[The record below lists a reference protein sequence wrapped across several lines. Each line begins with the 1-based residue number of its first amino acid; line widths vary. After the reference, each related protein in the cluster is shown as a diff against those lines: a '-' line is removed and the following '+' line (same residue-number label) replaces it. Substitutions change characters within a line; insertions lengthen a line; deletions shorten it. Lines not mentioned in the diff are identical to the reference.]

1 MSNTT
6 TTDLAD
12 FGSRERHMLVEL
24 LTAWNNQGLP
34 KGFDDSEVRPMMN
47 TQSGYVFL
55 TNADFDVAMMNGHT
69 LERWYTCPECGNEGF
84 AEDIEDGQECCTSY
98 MSEVLG

>member
-1 MSNTT
+1 MSNIT

-12 FGSRERHMLVEL
+12 FGARERHMLVEL

-34 KGFDDSEVRPMMN
+34 NGFDASEVRPMMN

-84 AEDIEDGQECCTSY
+84 AEDIEDGQDCCTSY
-98 MSEVLG
+98 MSLG